1 MFVNT
6 YAMDFFLYRAGSVLS
21 GCAALAGMGSFYSQ
35 LFRLNGHTA

>member
-21 GCAALAGMGSFYSQ
+21 GCAALAGMDIFIRGCFV
-35 LFRLNGHTA
+35 

>member
-21 GCAALAGMGSFYSQ
+21 GCAALIRSCFV
-35 LFRLNGHTA
+35 